1 MLRAF
6 VIAATIALVPPG
18 LMASGLALAQDHH
31 DEHHEGGPPH
41 PGGPPPHPV
50 PHPGGPALRAVP
62 HGPPPGAMGHPPGP
76 PAAMVRPAGPPMEHP
91 VEHSMGPPPGAAA
104 RFSYR
109 GHDIERV
116 HIHPFIYPPGFG
128 YRRWEVGAAL
138 PPVFLAQDYWYADWA
153 ALGVDPPPP
162 GYQWVRY
169 GPDLLLVNVITGQVA
184 DVAYDVFYE

>member
-6 VIAATIALVPPG
+6 IVAASIALVAP
-18 LMASGLALAQDHH
+18 GLALAQDHR

-50 PHPGGPALRAVP
+50 PHPGGPVPRAVP
-62 HGPPPGAMGHPPGP
+62 HGPPPGAMGGPHPPGLP
-76 PAAMVRPAGPPMEHP
+76 PAAMVHP
-91 VEHSMGPPPGAAA
+91 MGPPGGGA

-138 PPVFLAQDYWYADWA
+138 PPLFLARDYWYADWA
-153 ALGVDPPPP
+153 ALGMDPPPP

-169 GPDLLLVNVITGQVA
+169 GPDLLLVKVITGQVA
-184 DVAYDVFYE
+184 DVAYDVFYD